1 MTLAEYFL
9 VGLVPKVI
17 GVLRTPPPVELDKR
31 CVERAPR
38 NQPAL
43 RLRLGVVTRVDA
55 PDIGVS
61 ARGEAQVRAVIPRVA
76 RAGKLQIQP
85 PPCTVQF
92 REISKSIPRAVQ
104 ISIDLRVVEG
114 PPRVCTEQ
122 LEREEGVAVQT
133 QASVNAREMIV
144 LLDEIGAGRDQSD
157 ARLIADVAPDA
168 QNSGVSVVVD
178 EPGDC
183 RELRRIGSLVFAEIA
198 RSVVAR
204 QQRAEI
210 RAAAFAGQLQRHVGV
225 DDRPR
230 MERPNGRAED
240 VSAFEEKGPPLF

>member
-1 MTLAEYFL
+1 
-9 VGLVPKVI
+9 
-17 GVLRTPPPVELDKR
+17 
-31 CVERAPR
+31 
-38 NQPAL
+38 
-43 RLRLGVVTRVDA
+43 
-55 PDIGVS
+55 
-61 ARGEAQVRAVIPRVA
+61 
-76 RAGKLQIQP
+76 P

-92 REISKSIPRAVQ
+92 REISEAIPRAVQ
-104 ISIDLRVVEG
+104 VSIDLRVIEG

-144 LLDEIGAGRDQSD
+144 LLDEIGAGRGQSE

-168 QNSGVSVVVD
+168 PDSGVSVVVD

-183 RELRRIGSLVFAEIA
+183 RELRRIVSLVFGEIA
-198 RSVVAR
+198 RGVVAR
-204 QQRAEI
+204 QESAEI

-240 VSAFEEKGPPLF
+240 VSAFEEKGPPLFEEQWETLVGSDLRLVGFDFGEIRIDREIESDAWRQCHFPSQTRIGGAWLIDE